1 MNQKSIPAAN
11 KKPKS
16 TFIEE
21 ARRKQILEVA
31 LQEIETRG
39 YQNITVQKI
48 ADKARISKGVIYYHF
63 NTTEELLGDIWAAL
77 IDELFE
83 YRKERVESRKTAR
96 DKLRTYLEANFEFLT
111 KNFNKFTALF
121 RMGIEINSA
130 ETSINPWSRQTNERC
145 FKYLSSILQAGQ
157 QNGEFRKFQT
167 EIIAPIIQGAIDGLA
182 IQWIASREL
191 FSFEAS
197 IQILEEI
204 IESYTKKD
212 SGS

>member
-1 MNQKSIPAAN
+1 MNKKSNSATN

-39 YQNITVQKI
+39 YENITVQKI

-83 YRKERVESRKTAR
+83 YRKTRVESRKTAR
-96 DKLRTYLEANFEFLT
+96 DKLRTYLQANFEFLT
-111 KNFNKFTALF
+111 QNFNKFIALF
-121 RMGIEINSA
+121 RLGIEFNSA
-130 ETSINPWSRQTNERC
+130 ETSVTPWSRQTNERC

-157 QNGEFRKFQT
+157 QIQRQNFLDFGKNLKPPKNSSKTDGR
-167 EIIAPIIQGAIDGLA
+167 IQGIWFTRMKKAIFTGRD
-182 IQWIASREL
+182 ASR
-191 FSFEAS
+191 
-197 IQILEEI
+197 I
-204 IESYTKKD
+204 
-212 SGS
+212 